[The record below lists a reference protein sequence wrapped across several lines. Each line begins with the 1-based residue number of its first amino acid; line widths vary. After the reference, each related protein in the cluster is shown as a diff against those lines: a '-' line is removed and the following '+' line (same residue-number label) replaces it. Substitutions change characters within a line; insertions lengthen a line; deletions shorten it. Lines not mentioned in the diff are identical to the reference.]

1 MSDSSTLAADT
12 ETGKKYILSQSHTI
26 IRICSSLKCE
36 MAGFGDKASH
46 ADYILVKDGVCG
58 AVIEIKSR
66 ELTLDKLKAYNNP
79 PGYLISNDKLVYGE
93 DIARRLGAPFYVFAR
108 LLWDD
113 IIVYFKVFDSHGI
126 PMFDYP
132 TDVTETQETCEDKK
146 KVNRRNAYLPLKHM
160 RTLKEEEDG
169 IKSILKEGIDEE
181 ERVIV

>member
-26 IRICSSLKCE
+26 IRVCASLGCE

-58 AVIEIKSR
+58 AVVEIKSR
-66 ELTLDKLKAYNNP
+66 ELTLDKLKAFDNP
-79 PGYLISNDKLVYGE
+79 SGYLISNHKLVYGE

-108 LLWDD
+108 LLHGDD
-113 IIVYFKVFDSHGI
+113 IIVYFKVFDSHGK

-132 TDVTETQETCEDKK
+132 TDITETQETCEKKK
-146 KVNRRNAYLPLKHM
+146 KVSRVNAYLPLEHM
-160 RTLKEEEDG
+160 RILKEEEGG
-169 IKSILKEGIDEE
+169 IKSILKDGVDEKE
-181 ERVIV
+181 